1 MFSLSGKVAVITG
14 AAGGIG
20 FATAARFAEAG
31 ARVVLADRVDAHAG
45 AEAIGGVFVRT
56 DVSSEPEVEA
66 LMQRAVDEYGRLDI
80 AVNNAGMMIVGNS
93 ILDEDPDA
101 YRRQFDVNVMGVV
114 HGIRQAAKRMEPGSA
129 IVNTASLAFQ
139 RSGAGVSGYVIS
151 KAPIVNLTRCAAIEM
166 ASRGIR
172 VNAIC
177 PSTTDTAMGWVNNY
191 ARISSPLERVARPEE
206 IAAVIHFLA
215 SDDASWVNGEAI
227 VADGG
232 IMCGPTPALQ
242 AAANAA
248 EPFTPPER

>member
-1 MFSLSGKVAVITG
+1 MFSLKDKVAVITG

-20 FATAARFAEAG
+20 LATAARFAEAG
-31 ARVVLADRVDAHAG
+31 ARVVLADLVDGQAG
-45 AEAIGGVFVRT
+45 AEAVGGIFVRT
-56 DVSSEPEVEA
+56 DVSVERDVEA
-66 LMQRAVDEYGRLDI
+66 LMQRAVDEHGRLDI
-80 AVNNAGMMIVGNS
+80 AVNNAGMMIVGDS

-101 YRRQFDVNVMGVV
+101 YRRQFDVNVMGVI
-114 HGIRQAAKRMEPGSA
+114 HGIRQAAKRMKPGGA

-139 RSGAGVSGYVIS
+139 RSGSGISGYVIS
-151 KAPIVNLTRCAAIEM
+151 KAPIVNLTRCAAIEL
-166 ASRGIR
+166 APKEIR

-191 ARISSPLERVARPEE
+191 ARISSPLGRVARPEE
-206 IAAVIHFLA
+206 MAAVIHFLA

-248 EPFTPPER
+248 ERTN